1 MPSPSRKIN
10 KSTKQHKLTSKSRS
24 KSRSK
29 SNSPQKTNSF
39 VLFGCWNSK
48 FCDIEFQEKKNGMS
62 SVMSSLYDKMTSVPD
77 FYIIAGDNYYATKAP
92 DKKKKFFN
100 NDDFESGMNCARK
113 LQENAPVYMIMGNH
127 DLDQN
132 DKLYDVKD
140 DKTKLDECF
149 ITKQQKKYLKEFK
162 MDIPFTKLGNHT
174 LIVFLNTSLY
184 SQNFEEVDR
193 CIQYFNNLGGMPL
206 DKVIEHFEKQIDK
219 IIKENNSKAIKN
231 IILVGHHPLLSLRF
245 KEKIKKGEPVITDTR
260 EPLRINGL
268 NFLQRIYVQF
278 PNASKYYL
286 CADVHQYQE
295 VDIHID
301 GLNSLIKQY
310 VVGTGGTDL
319 DDKTCHNMF
328 KNPTKMLSFERAPNS
343 ILKYYPRVCDNKSYG
358 YLECT
363 SNSLGQLSFKFI
375 ETCSREKCGS
385 QD

>member
-1 MPSPSRKIN
+1 MPSISKKNHKSNTN
-10 KSTKQHKLTSKSRS
+10 KNITVKNKTK
-24 KSRSK
+24 SK
-29 SNSPQKTNSF
+29 SNSPSKNKNSF

-48 FCDIEFQEKKNGMS
+48 FCNIESNKNMNGMS
-62 SVMSSLYDKMTSVPD
+62 SVMSKLYDKTTSTPD
-77 FYIIAGDNYYATKAP
+77 FYIIAGDNYYPKKSD
-92 DKKKKFFN
+92 DKKKKYFN

-132 DKLYDVKD
+132 NKLYDVKD

-149 ITKQQKKYLKEFK
+149 ITKKQKEYLNEFR
-162 MDIPFTKLGNHT
+162 MNIPFTKLADHT
-174 LIVFLNTSLY
+174 LIIFLNTSLY
-184 SQNFEEVDR
+184 SQNFEDVDR
-193 CIQYFNNLGGMPL
+193 CIQYFNDLGGMSISE
-206 DKVIEHFEKQIDK
+206 VITYFETQIDK
-219 IIKENNSKAIKN
+219 IVKKNNTGRIKN
-231 IILVGHHPLLSLRF
+231 IILVGHHPILSLRI
-245 KEKIKKGEPVITDTR
+245 KEKEKKGDIVITDTR

-319 DDKTCHNMF
+319 DDKTCHSMF
-328 KNPTKMLSFERAPNS
+328 ENPTKMLSFERVPNS
-343 ILKYYPRVCDNKSYG
+343 ILKYYPRVCDNKNYG
-358 YLECT
+358 YLECN
-363 SNSLGQLSFKFI
+363 SNSNGELSFNFV
-375 ETCSREKCGS
+375 ETCSRKKCGAS
-385 QD
+385 D